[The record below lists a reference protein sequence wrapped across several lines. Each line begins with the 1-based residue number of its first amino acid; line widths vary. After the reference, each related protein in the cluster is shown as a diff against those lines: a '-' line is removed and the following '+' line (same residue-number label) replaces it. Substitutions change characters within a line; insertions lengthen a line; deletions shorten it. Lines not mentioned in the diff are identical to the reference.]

1 MDAWSNVIERSKKT
15 FFPLLSSPKG
25 LSLSLRTMST
35 TLTFTLTTT
44 AVNAGDAVPLTD
56 LVVPPPAPVENDAKD
71 KSTLETASIIFILT
85 GVTFISVSGTGI
97 LTTALPQIARDINLE
112 NDLLLWPA
120 SVYAL
125 AAGCT
130 LLAFGAVA
138 DIVGSKPM
146 WLLGS
151 GASSFWILGCGLAQ
165 SGTQFI
171 AFRAMLGIFVAM
183 CLPTS
188 MSLVTASFPQGPRRN
203 IAFAITGMGQPL
215 GYAAGLILG
224 GVLTDTIGW
233 RWAFYITTILN
244 FFLFIASIFILP
256 NTKSTKF
263 SLRRLLNEIDW
274 IGVLILAVSLGL
286 LSYVLAYVFAI
297 LKLVVKMLMLYRM
310 ITLSY
315 ERIGDAQI
323 IAFLVVSIALLPT
336 FTFWMRR
343 QEKRGQPALIPN
355 SLWQSLP
362 FLSICVS
369 MFFTWA
375 AFNAFQYQ
383 STL

>member
-1 MDAWSNVIERSKKT
+1 
-15 FFPLLSSPKG
+15 
-25 LSLSLRTMST
+25 MSAT
-35 TLTFTLTTT
+35 VTTT
-44 AVNAGDAVPLTD
+44 VVNTDAVPLTD
-56 LVVPPPAPVENDAKD
+56 LVAPPSAPVENDNKE
-71 KSTLETASIIFILT
+71 KSTLEAASIIFILT

-244 FFLFIASIFILP
+244 FFLFIASIFMLP
-256 NTKSTKF
+256 NTKPTKF
-263 SLRRLLNEIDW
+263 SFNRLLNEIDW

-286 LSYVLAYVFAI
+286 LSYVLAYVFVI
-297 LKLVVKMLMLYRM
+297 LKLFVKMLIICRM

-315 ERIGDAQI
+315 SKIGDAQN
-323 IAFLVVSIALLPT
+323 IALLVVSVALLPT

-355 SLWQSLP
+355 SLWRSVP
-362 FLSICVS
+362 FLSICIS